1 MEKCEYRPLAIRC
14 GHSQIVANNRST
26 VESGATLEMQPIVE
40 PEMRDQSRALAEFTR
55 IGGISIIR
63 DGNFSNICFYK
74 NNMKQAL
81 TFAGSHQDA
90 CCIGKSDR
98 ICCVRPRTEISLHL
112 WASRRRPARREECE

>member
-14 GHSQIVANNRST
+14 CHSQIVANNRSV

-55 IGGISIIR
+55 IGGISITR
-63 DGNFSNICFYK
+63 EGKLSNTCYYK
-74 NNMKQAL
+74 NNMKQEI
-81 TFAGSHQDA
+81 TIAGSHQDA

-98 ICCVRPRTEISLHL
+98 I
-112 WASRRRPARREECE
+112 